1 MEKRP
6 VTRDSNNNRNNKIKI
21 IIMGTNN
28 NEVVAQYYV
37 VLRTPTADQHTV
49 TASGIPRSWIYINC
63 LKL

>member
-1 MEKRP
+1 
-6 VTRDSNNNRNNKIKI
+6 
-21 IIMGTNN
+21 MGTNN